1 MRRVPLLI
9 LCIAA
14 AAAAGLVSGCN
25 QRLDDP
31 TTSEGILTIEKVE
44 PVNVEADVTPTDP
57 NGNPQTLSNDSTTV
71 TLKNRPRTKNTGP
84 FTDIL
89 VKKTDQFC
97 TFAGATITSGTG
109 LASFTIPTNG
119 TASVS
124 VVVVTVTE
132 KTTLASVGDSWKCYI
147 RFEGEDLAGNPATT
161 DYASVVV
168 NFVDG

>member
-31 TTSEGILTIEKVE
+31 TTSEGILTIESVD

-71 TLKNRPRTKNTGP
+71 TLRNRPRTTNAGS

-89 VKKTDQFC
+89 IKKTDQYC
-97 TFAGATITSGTG
+97 TFMGTKITSGTG
-109 LASFTIPTNG
+109 LASFTIPSGG

-132 KTTLASVGDSWKCYI
+132 KTTLATVGDTWRCYV
-147 RFEGEDLAGNPATT
+147 RFEGEDVAGNPALT

-168 NFVDG
+168 NFVNG